1 MFKDEMLLNSLFL
14 SQKILFVGFNNLSK
28 TMCDM
33 KEFIA
38 KVSFTFAKLF
48 RWDHDPFLSIIRQIF
63 RVQPWTILKK
73 NADIMKYFI
82 SKTNKHFNHQ
92 IYSFLTYTI
101 MN

>member
-1 MFKDEMLLNSLFL
+1 
-14 SQKILFVGFNNLSK
+14 
-28 TMCDM
+28 M

-38 KVSFTFAKLF
+38 KASFTFAMLF
-48 RWDHDPFLSIIRQIF
+48 GCDHDPFSSIIRQILT
-63 RVQPWTILKK
+63 VQSCTILKK